1 MSDQIVLNAETRERT
16 GSNKARVIRKV
27 DGMVPAIVYGDEKES
42 LNLKL
47 HLNELTKAS
56 QNELFYTQVLL
67 IKNGDLEEK
76 VVLKE
81 LQRDPAKGKFLHADF
96 QRVSRKTKLKVII
109 PMNFINEEECV
120 GVKNDGG
127 LITKAIREVEIMCLA
142 GNIPESIDVDVTDL
156 ELGASIR
163 LTEVSLPEGSE
174 IPGLTE
180 ETDQM
185 VVSVNAP
192 KAVEEEE
199 PILEDGEEGEEGVAE
214 EDELEEAYNT
224 IRSLKATI
232 NEVNL
237 LNAKLLFSNKLFRSN
252 DLNESQKMKVIETFD
267 RANSVREVKLVYS
280 TLSESLTAYTPK
292 RKTRVTEVFAS
303 KTSKSTAPKKGMIV
317 ESNDF
322 ANRMKKLAGL
332 L

>member
-81 LQRDPAKGKFLHADF
+81 LQRDPAKGKLLHADF
-96 QRVSRKTKLKVII
+96 QRVSRKTKLKVVI
-109 PMNFINEEECV
+109 PMNFVNEEECI
-120 GVKNDGG
+120 GVKNEGG

-142 GNIPESIDVDVTDL
+142 GNIPESIDVDVSEL

-163 LTEVSLPEGSE
+163 LTEIVLPEGSE

-192 KAVEEEE
+192 KAVEEEPVIDE
-199 PILEDGEEGEEGVAE
+199 SEEGAAEEGAAE
-214 EDELEEAYNT
+214 EGAAEEGA
-224 IRSLKATI
+224 
-232 NEVNL
+232 E
-237 LNAKLLFSNKLFRSN
+237 
-252 DLNESQKMKVIETFD
+252 ES
-267 RANSVREVKLVYS
+267 A
-280 TLSESLTAYTPK
+280 SEDSA
-292 RKTRVTEVFAS
+292 EGS
-303 KTSKSTAPKKGMIV
+303 E
-317 ESNDF
+317 ES
-322 ANRMKKLAGL
+322 
-332 L
+332 